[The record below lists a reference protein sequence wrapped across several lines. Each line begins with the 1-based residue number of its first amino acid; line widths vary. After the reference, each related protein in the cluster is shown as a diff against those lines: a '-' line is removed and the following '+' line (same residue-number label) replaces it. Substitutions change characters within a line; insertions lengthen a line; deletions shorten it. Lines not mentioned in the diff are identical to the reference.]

1 MQNQAF
7 RYNLFL
13 FFKIKK
19 VFSLQSLTH
28 FNMKRNTVLIF
39 VIVLMFSACNFNS
52 KSNKKLSKE
61 EKLALL
67 DTINAKKE
75 RRKARRDSSNL
86 FSNKDSIMKFPT
98 VLKFEKEVFDLG
110 TIKEGDKVEQVVL
123 YTNTGKNPLI
133 IFTAFGSCGCTI
145 PTYNKEPLAPGE
157 TDTLRFTFNA
167 SGKHGSLTKSVSV
180 FANTQPPTNTF
191 KFTVKVK

>member
-1 MQNQAF
+1 MHFIKMQNQAF

-61 EKLALL
+61 EKQALL
-67 DTINAKKE
+67 DTINSKKKE
-75 RRKARRDSSNL
+75 EKL
-86 FSNKDSIMKFPT
+86 EEIHLIYFQIKI
-98 VLKFEKEVFDLG
+98 VL
-110 TIKEGDKVEQVVL
+110 
-123 YTNTGKNPLI
+123 
-133 IFTAFGSCGCTI
+133 
-145 PTYNKEPLAPGE
+145 
-157 TDTLRFTFNA
+157 
-167 SGKHGSLTKSVSV
+167 
-180 FANTQPPTNTF
+180 
-191 KFTVKVK
+191 